1 MGGLLQSGS
10 LVGLSCSD
18 VRVVFLVVSFIY
30 VCLVFCILAHPLVA
44 YDLKW
49 LYGGY
54 WGYQGLLLLC
64 SNMVVYVVC
73 TTVQIGLHKAS
84 E

>member
-1 MGGLLQSGS
+1 MITT
-10 LVGLSCSD
+10 LSKPPSWS
-18 VRVVFLVVSFIY
+18 RAHAPLFMY
-30 VCLVFCILAHPLVA
+30 VWFCILAHPLVA

>member
-1 MGGLLQSGS
+1 MC
-10 LVGLSCSD
+10 VW
-18 VRVVFLVVSFIY
+18 
-30 VCLVFCILAHPLVA
+30 FCILAHPLVA

-54 WGYQGLLLLC
+54 WGYQSLLLLC

>member
-1 MGGLLQSGS
+1 MFS
-10 LVGLSCSD
+10 
-18 VRVVFLVVSFIY
+18 I
-30 VCLVFCILAHPLVA
+30 FCILAHPLVA

-64 SNMVVYVVC
+64 SNMVVYDVVC

>member
-1 MGGLLQSGS
+1 M
-10 LVGLSCSD
+10 CAWF
-18 VRVVFLVVSFIY
+18 R
-30 VCLVFCILAHPLVA
+30 ILAHPLVA

>member
-1 MGGLLQSGS
+1 MFF
-10 LVGLSCSD
+10 
-18 VRVVFLVVSFIY
+18 VFSFIY
-30 VCLVFCILAHPLVA
+30 VLFSILCILAHPLVA

-49 LYGGY
+49 LCGGY
-54 WGYQGLLLLC
+54 WGYQGLFLLC
-64 SNMVVYVVC
+64 SSMVVYVVC

>member
-1 MGGLLQSGS
+1 MFGIL
-10 LVGLSCSD
+10 
-18 VRVVFLVVSFIY
+18 F
-30 VCLVFCILAHPLVA
+30 ILAHPLVA

-64 SNMVVYVVC
+64 SSMVVYMVC